1 MQRSVAQSRVYLAAR
16 AEPGLPREVEQS
28 GSQATPW
35 NQPSVEQQERQEEK
49 EEGGRTLRQ
58 DVRYESSYCE
68 NRGRTPNMEMK
79 ALRFVLSS
87 FWT

>member
-16 AEPGLPREVEQS
+16 AEPGQPREVEQS

-35 NQPSVEQQERQEEK
+35 NQPSVEQQERQEE
-49 EEGGRTLRQ
+49 EQGGRTLRQ